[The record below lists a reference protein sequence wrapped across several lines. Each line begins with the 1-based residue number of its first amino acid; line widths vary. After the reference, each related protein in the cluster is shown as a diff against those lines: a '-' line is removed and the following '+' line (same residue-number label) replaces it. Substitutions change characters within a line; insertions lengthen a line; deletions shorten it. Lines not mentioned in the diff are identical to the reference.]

1 MEAESIS
8 NMRKAFRAFL
18 GVGGLPLLPV
28 LSLAHLQA
36 GVFQG
41 RSNYRVLSMLL
52 SGAIPLSFSSV
63 PQTCAIHV
71 SYEAKPKES
80 S

>member
-8 NMRKAFRAFL
+8 NIRKAFRALL
-18 GVGGLPLLPV
+18 GVCGAPLPRSVPR
-28 LSLAHLQA
+28 HLQA

-41 RSNYRVLSMLL
+41 HSNYRVSSRLL
-52 SGAIPLSFSSV
+52 SGATPLSFSSIS
-63 PQTCAIHV
+63 QMCDIHV